1 MDIKGAPI
9 MYDRK
14 FHFRDERGRGE
25 MSAGGTIVSVKD
37 GGDASS
43 ILERCSLIMEFVA
56 KSDRP
61 VPVSELIRTLSVP
74 KPSAHRICRILECM
88 GMLVR
93 DPLAKGLVVG
103 PRLLNLALDATLA
116 SGEDA
121 VRRSILR
128 AVVEQTGETCSLTIM
143 VGDELFFLDRVESES
158 PLRLQLF
165 AGSRVPLYCTS
176 GGKLF
181 LAFLPAEKRE
191 RFLRTVHLKAYTEN
205 TITDPK
211 ALQHELAKTRKEGI
225 GHDNQEFVKGLIAT
239 AVPVFDAK
247 GRMRAA
253 VSVNAP
259 AGRSGPEEKLRYID
273 VLRQASEALS
283 NAYSQS

>member
-1 MDIKGAPI
+1 
-9 MYDRK
+9 
-14 FHFRDERGRGE
+14 
-25 MSAGGTIVSVKD
+25 MSTDGTAEIVKETS
-37 GGDASS
+37 DASS
-43 ILERCSLIMEFVA
+43 ILERCLLITEFVA
-56 KSDRP
+56 NSVRP
-61 VPVSELIRTLSVP
+61 VSVSELVRALAVP

-103 PRLLNLALDATLA
+103 PRLLNLALNATLS

-128 AVVEQTGETCSLTIM
+128 KVVEATGETCSLTIM
-143 VGDELFFLDRVESES
+143 VGDELLFIDRVESES

-165 AGSRVPLYCTS
+165 AGSRVPLHCTS

-181 LAFLPAEKRE
+181 LAFLPREKRQQ
-191 RFLRTVHLKAYTEN
+191 FLRTAHLKAYTEN
-205 TITDPK
+205 TITDPQ
-211 ALQHELAKTRKEGI
+211 ALQQELEMVKKEGI
-225 GHDNQEFVKGLIAT
+225 GYDNQEYVRGLIAT
-239 AVPVFDAK
+239 AVPVVDAR

-259 AGRSGPEEKLRYID
+259 AGRSGPEEKLRHID
-273 VLRQASEALS
+273 ALREASQALS
-283 NAYSQS
+283 NAYSQSTS